1 MYVFI
6 DTEFIQTEE
15 GPHFVS
21 VGLLTDDSRELYSEL
36 PVGEAELLLRRHRNA
51 FVRDHVL
58 PQLGR
63 IKGVPWSE
71 LPDRL
76 SDWLTGLAV
85 EKVDIVY
92 DFSADFL
99 LVEKLLG
106 SLNVAP
112 AVRVEPAHVGYLLS
126 DEDGSAAAAACWQAL
141 ESIRGIARHH
151 ALADAF
157 ALRARFMTVHGPVR
171 PVDVRTIEVE
181 VAVVV
186 IINEFELVHAETDD
200 RELTLSIGEE
210 TPGVDWRRL
219 AVGQR
224 LRCVVRTGA
233 GTRVLRAEVLP

>member
-6 DTEFIQTEE
+6 DTEFIDGES
-15 GPHFVS
+15 GPHFIS
-21 VGLLTDDSRELYSEL
+21 AGLLTADSRELYSERSA
-36 PVGEAELLLRRHRNA
+36 GEAEALLRQHPNA
-51 FVRDHVL
+51 FVEAHVL

-63 IKGVPWSE
+63 IKGVPWAE
-71 LPDRL
+71 FPDRL

-99 LVEKLLG
+99 LVEQLLG

-157 ALRARFMTVHGPVR
+157 ALRARFMTVHRPVR
-171 PVDVRTIEVE
+171 PVDVGTIEVE
-181 VAVVV
+181 AAVVV

-200 RELTLSIGEE
+200 RELTLSIGED

-233 GTRVLRAEVLP
+233 GTRVLRAEVLL